1 MKNTAMDYTKEK
13 ESISTFLNNFA
24 QVLNNAETKAIPNFF
39 DRDAIFIPDGMKKI
53 IACNK
58 LGKTDNGYLK
68 RADFKINYTIKD
80 ITIENQFAFVEAFA
94 DTTENRI
101 ADLKPVQKRSIDFFV
116 LKNEG
121 ENWKIYRYIFNNVRE
136 LELI

>member
-1 MKNTAMDYTKEK
+1 MKNTAMIYTKEK
-13 ESISTFLNNFA
+13 QAISTFLNNFA
-24 QVLNNAETKAIPNFF
+24 QVLNNAETKAIPDFF

-53 IACNK
+53 IAGNQ

-68 RADFKINYTIKD
+68 RSDFKINYTIKD